1 MEKAYAGDSTL
12 PTDLELRNKHKV
24 ALISSYVECR
34 DRNKD
39 MKVDEGQ
46 LGNRKENR
54 KMRL

>member
-1 MEKAYAGDSTL
+1 MQEIAHHEVL

-39 MKVDEGQ
+39 MKVDEGL